1 MLTIRHVDGATVRR
15 LSLDDLPTEPPE
27 RGYLWVDLADPEP
40 GEDAVLERLH
50 VHPLAVEDMREDR
63 HLPKLEV
70 YGQELSLTVHGL
82 WIDHAAEE
90 VDTTELDISMRPHVL
105 VTYHR
110 EPMRSVEA
118 VGRRLDEAGG
128 ATVERPVLLVHRILD
143 TMNDVM
149 VPFVDH
155 LERRLDVIEEDLLT
169 TPTDATRHDLYRLQ
183 RDVIQLRRAVV
194 PQAEVIR
201 RLGRESVGLIEEA
214 DQALFRDVYDHLY
227 RMAELSD
234 SYRQLLDSAMD
245 SYRSSQD
252 DELNDML
259 RILTILSA
267 LILPVTMLA
276 GIYGMN
282 FQYMPELSW
291 HPGYF
296 VMLGGSVLI
305 VVAMAAWFRHR
316 GWIGRAA
323 EREAQRRRSALGT
336 VLEVPVLGSVL
347 KIPVSGAKAG
357 ARVVVR
363 TGQRVAQRR

>member
-1 MLTIRHVDGATVRR
+1 MLTIRHVDGRHVHR
-15 LSLDDLPTEPPE
+15 LEDTDLPSGPPSS
-27 RGYLWVDLADPEP
+27 GYYWVDVAEP
-40 GEDAVLERLH
+40 DDREDEVLDHLQ
-50 VHPLAVEDMREDR
+50 VHPMAVEDMREDR

-70 YGQELSLTVHGL
+70 YGDELSLTVHGL

-90 VDTTELDISMRPHVL
+90 VDTTELDVSMRPWVL

-110 EPMRSVEA
+110 EPIASVEA
-118 VGRRLDEAGG
+118 VGRRMDENGG
-128 ATVERPVLLVHRILD
+128 AGLERPVLLLHRLLD

-169 TPTDATRHDLYRLQ
+169 TPTEATRQDLYRLQ

-201 RLGRESVGLIEEA
+201 RLGREAVGMIDEE
-214 DQALFRDVYDHLY
+214 DQALFRDVHDHLY

-245 SYRSSQD
+245 SYRSAQD

-259 RILTILSA
+259 RVLTLVSA
-267 LILPVTMLA
+267 LILPITMIA

-291 HPGYF
+291 RPGYF
-296 VMLGGSVLI
+296 VVLGSFVAI
-305 VVAMAAWFRHR
+305 VVGMALWFRHR

-323 EREAQRRRSALGT
+323 EREAERRRSALGT

-347 KIPVSGAKAG
+347 RIPVSGVRAVA
-357 ARVVVR
+357 R
-363 TGQRVAQRR
+363 TGQRVVTRR